1 MKHFVLFFILIAITI
16 NGYSQSTKNSVCDST
31 LIYITKQLE
40 DIDFRINGMN
50 RFKLYPTENIYTL
63 LKLDTATG
71 KIDQLQWSLDSDK
84 EGSFTINN
92 DDLSLGSGSGT
103 FELYPTKNMYQFI
116 LLDKVTGR
124 QWHIQWGMEASK
136 RWIRRFY

>member
-1 MKHFVLFFILIAITI
+1 MKHFVLFFILIAIAI

-92 DDLSLGSGSGT
+92 DDLSLGSGNGT

>member
-1 MKHFVLFFILIAITI
+1 MIAIAI

>member
-1 MKHFVLFFILIAITI
+1 MKHFVLFYILIAIAI

-84 EGSFTINN
+84 EGSLTINN

>member
-1 MKHFVLFFILIAITI
+1 MKKIVLFFTLIAIAI

>member
-1 MKHFVLFFILIAITI
+1 MKHFVLFFILIAIAI
-16 NGYSQSTKNSVCDST
+16 NGYSQSTKNNVCDST

>member
-1 MKHFVLFFILIAITI
+1 MKHFVLFFILIAIAI

-71 KIDQLQWSLDSDK
+71 KIDQVQWSLDSDK

>member
-1 MKHFVLFFILIAITI
+1 MKKIVLFFPLIAIAI

-84 EGSFTINN
+84 EGSLTINN

-136 RWIRRFY
+136 RWIRRLY

>member
-1 MKHFVLFFILIAITI
+1 MKHFVLFFILIAIAI

-40 DIDFRINGMN
+40 DIDFRNGMN

>member
-1 MKHFVLFFILIAITI
+1 MKHFVLFFILIAIAI

-40 DIDFRINGMN
+40 NIDFRINGMN

>member
-1 MKHFVLFFILIAITI
+1 MKHFVLFYILIAIAI

-50 RFKLYPTENIYTL
+50 RFKLYPTENIHTL

-84 EGSFTINN
+84 EGSLTINN

>member
-1 MKHFVLFFILIAITI
+1 MKHFVLFFILIAIAI

-124 QWHIQWGMEASK
+124 QWHIQWGLEASK

>member
-1 MKHFVLFFILIAITI
+1 MKKIVLFITLNTI
-16 NGYSQSTKNSVCDST
+16 TMSGYSQITKNNVCDST
-31 LIYITKQLE
+31 LAYISKQLE
-40 DIDFRINGMN
+40 NIEFRISGMN
-50 RFKLYPTENIYTL
+50 RYKLYPTENIYTF

-71 KIDQLQWSLDSDK
+71 KIDQLQWSLDSDN
-84 EGSFTINN
+84 EGSVTINS

-124 QWHIQWGMEASK
+124 QWHVQWGMDTLN
-136 RWIRRFY
+136 RWVRRFY

>member
-1 MKHFVLFFILIAITI
+1 MKHFVLFYILIAIAI

-71 KIDQLQWSLDSDK
+71 KIDQLQWSFDSDN

>member
-1 MKHFVLFFILIAITI
+1 MKHFVLFFILIAIAI
-16 NGYSQSTKNSVCDST
+16 NGHSQSTKNSVCDST

>member
-1 MKHFVLFFILIAITI
+1 MKHFVLFYILIAIAI
-16 NGYSQSTKNSVCDST
+16 NGYSQSTKKSVCDST

-92 DDLSLGSGSGT
+92 DDLSLGSGNGT